1 MTGFV
6 NALLE
11 NWRQVLV
18 GGAIVISAVIVIMGM
33 IKKLFDKV
41 PNKYL
46 RKFLLAL
53 TSVVLVLPVSAIY
66 FVCAGIDYQYFWG
79 DYALLAGATIIT
91 YWLYENTCL
100 RELIQKIGSLTL
112 GKFFKYVT
120 IRIQNNEDLD
130 DESLEDFAEDL
141 QSSVDKEITSSLPNL
156 FKEQNTEGRIRI
168 PISSET
174 KPVVLPNRSLEKEE
188 NELKIL

>member
-1 MTGFV
+1 MAGFV
-6 NALLE
+6 NVLLE
-11 NWRQVLV
+11 NWKQALI

-66 FVCAGIDYQYFWG
+66 FVCAGIDYKYFWG
-79 DYALLAGATIIT
+79 DYALLASATIVV

-100 RELIQKIGSLTL
+100 RELIHKIGSLTL
-112 GKFFKYVT
+112 GRFFNYVFGKVT
-120 IRIQNNEDLD
+120 GAK
-130 DESLEDFAEDL
+130 DFEEETSKELTDGLQTDVQKEL
-141 QSSVDKEITSSLPNL
+141 QSELPNL
-156 FKEQNTEGRIRI
+156 FPTLQKEEKIRI
-168 PISSET
+168 PISSNAT
-174 KPVVLPNRSLEKEE
+174 IKTTPSRSFEQEQ
-188 NELKIL
+188 NELKKL